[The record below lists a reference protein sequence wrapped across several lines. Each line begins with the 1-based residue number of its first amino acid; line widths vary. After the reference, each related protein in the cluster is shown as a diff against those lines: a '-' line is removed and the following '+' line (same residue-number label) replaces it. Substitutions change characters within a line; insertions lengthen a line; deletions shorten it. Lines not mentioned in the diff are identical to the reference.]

1 MREVEN
7 KLILERKQLTNTNK
21 GHTYTSLW
29 MDIFINKGSEIE
41 HEAFLSNW
49 LSIFVFPSTK
59 MVKSCLFSIA
69 VNLARGNPIALAPA
83 VLARIYKDL
92 TLFKKTIIDL
102 SKYHVSDDRF
112 PVEFSPLSPFYLV
125 QVWVWERFTNLQP
138 QLMLINSRDPLLFRL
153 HKVQA
158 LKIDNVKLA
167 LDSTVDDFHWRPYV
181 RYPEKCG
188 IFLSK

>member
-1 MREVEN
+1 
-7 KLILERKQLTNTNK
+7 
-21 GHTYTSLW
+21 
-29 MDIFINKGSEIE
+29 
-41 HEAFLSNW
+41 
-49 LSIFVFPSTK
+49 
-59 MVKSCLFSIA
+59 
-69 VNLARGNPIALAPA
+69 LAPT

-112 PVEFSPLSPFYLV
+112 PVEFSLLSPFYLV
-125 QVWVWERFTNLQP
+125 RVWLWERFTNLQP
-138 QLMLINSRDPLLFRL
+138 QLMLINSIDPLFFRL

-167 LDSTVDDFHWRPYV
+167 LDSTVDDFLWRPYV